1 MWNRRKR
8 AVGAWMV
15 ALVLLSFG
23 GTAFA
28 QSQPTDANM
37 AQMDIGDGKVPF
49 IDVRGR
55 ALADVVERIRDKT
68 RVNIILA
75 KEAQDAPVTIK
86 IQDLHWLLA
95 LELVAEKAECVL
107 ERVSPQLI
115 RVSKPERVTFSFE
128 NEDINKVVNIL
139 ASYSGANIVV
149 SPKVK
154 GQVTFS
160 LKNIPWRDALEQIV
174 KTLGYAVVEEDRGI
188 LRIVP
193 RDELKEQLETRVL
206 RLKYIRPPSPYRAYL
221 NSEYAKS
228 TIKAYDSLMPDKE
241 VQFPILV
248 ALKEAVVTEGG
259 AVQYD
264 RFSNSLIVRGTKPA
278 LDNLQNLVS
287 QIDTEPSQVFFDVKL
302 ITTQNRD
309 LLDVGVDPG
318 EDGWTMALTLGKT
331 PTRLPF
337 GVWRQLDRI
346 SVTDPMDP
354 TFTAPTATGVAPTF
368 GTLDFTGVSMAL
380 RLFQEDRTSQI
391 VQAPKLVALD
401 NQEAT
406 IFVGETVRY
415 ARTTASSN
423 QSGGLTFS
431 IEEAPQS
438 PVQQGFQLLVIPHVI
453 PNSDKIM
460 LTVIPEAEQL
470 VGTSTTL
477 AGFDEF
483 ASGEGSNRVSILLP
497 RVAASTIVTHL
508 LVRSGETAVLGGL
521 MTKTDTDIE
530 RGIPGLKKIPV
541 IKWLFTVKERQR
553 SLSNLIVFLTPRII
567 QNSEDIEANIKEAM
581 RQYRTQLDKDWEN
594 VFPDELLPPPAP
606 KEEKPAEAAT
616 PAQAEQPPEGTP
628 PAEATPPAEG
638 TKPEG
643 NGETKPGGR

>member
-8 AVGAWMV
+8 AVAV
-15 ALVLLSFG
+15 LATAFVLLAFG

-28 QSQPTDANM
+28 QSEPTDANM
-37 AQMDIGDGKVPF
+37 AQLDIGDGKVSF
-49 IDVRGR
+49 VDVRGR

-68 RVNIILA
+68 RVNIVLT
-75 KEAQDAPVTIK
+75 KEAAEAPVTIK
-86 IQDLHWLLA
+86 LQDLHWLLA
-95 LELVAEKAECVL
+95 LELVAEKAECIL

-128 NEDINKVVNIL
+128 NEDISKVVSIL
-139 ASYSGANIVV
+139 AQYSGANIVV

-154 GQVTFS
+154 GTVTFS

-193 RDELKEQLETRVL
+193 REELKEQLETRVL
-206 RLKYIRPPSPYRAYL
+206 RLRYIRPPSPYRAYL
-221 NSEYAKS
+221 NSEYAKAQ
-228 TIKAYDSLMPDKE
+228 IKGYDSIAPE
-241 VQFPILV
+241 SQFPILD
-248 ALKEAVVTEGG
+248 ALKEAVVSEGG
-259 AVQYD
+259 TIRYD
-264 RFSNSLIVRGTKPA
+264 RFSNSIVARGTKPA
-278 LDNLQNLVS
+278 LDNLQNLVT
-287 QIDTEPSQVFFDVKL
+287 QIDIEPAQVFFDVKL

-318 EDGWTMALTLGKT
+318 EDGWTMAISLGKT

-337 GVWRQLDRI
+337 GVWRQLDR
-346 SVTDPMDP
+346 SAVVDPLDP

-368 GTLDFTGVSMAL
+368 GTLDFSGVSMAL
-380 RLFQEDRTSQI
+380 RLFKEDRTSQI
-391 VQAPKLVALD
+391 VQAPKLVCLD

-415 ARTTASSN
+415 AQTEASSN
-423 QSGGLTFS
+423 QAGGLTFS
-431 IEEAPQS
+431 IREAPNS

-453 PNSDKIM
+453 PNSDRLM

-483 ASGEGSNRVSILLP
+483 ASGEASNRVSILLP
-497 RVAASTIVTHL
+497 RVAASTIVTHM

-521 MTKTDTDIE
+521 MTKTDTDVE
-530 RGIPGLKKIPV
+530 RGIPGLKSIPV

-567 QNSEDIEANIKEAM
+567 QNSADIEASIKEAM
-581 RQYRTQLDKDWEN
+581 RQYRTQLDKDWEDI
-594 VFPDELLPPPAP
+594 FPHEMLPPPAP
-606 KEEKPAEAAT
+606 AAQDGPAA
-616 PAQAEQPPEGTP
+616 PPAEQP
-628 PAEATPPAEG
+628 
-638 TKPEG
+638 KPEG
-643 NGETKPGGR
+643 A